1 MTAIIEQIDQLFK
14 EKGLPLE
21 RRQAPDGN
29 HVYTGVFS
37 KPDAKPIS
45 FNIVIQNAEDI
56 ADFQIVYGE
65 LAYATD
71 YAKKPAVLEMLNELN
86 MYKTGYYTAVLAGDG
101 EIFVK
106 CVSRVA
112 KENVFPLYEML
123 VIGSNM
129 SLALLPEIEK
139 ALA

>member
-21 RRQAPDGN
+21 RREAPDGN
-29 HVYTGVFS
+29 HIYTGVFS
-37 KPDAKPIS
+37 KPDAKPIA
-45 FNIVIQNAEDI
+45 FNIVIQNADDI

-65 LAYATD
+65 LAYVTD
-71 YAKKPAVLEMLNELN
+71 YNKKPAVLELLNELN
-86 MYKTGYYTAVLAGDG
+86 MYKTGYYTAVLGGDG

-106 CVSRVA
+106 CISRVA
-112 KENVFPLYEML
+112 KENVQPLYEML

-129 SLALLPEIEK
+129 ALAILPEIEK
-139 ALA
+139 TLA

>member
-1 MTAIIEQIDQLFK
+1 MTAIIKEIDKLFE
-14 EKGLPLE
+14 EKGLPLQ
-21 RRQAPDGN
+21 RRQSEDGN
-29 HVYTGVFS
+29 YIYTGLFS
-37 KPDAKPIS
+37 KPNAKPIA

-65 LAYATD
+65 LAYVTD

-112 KENVFPLYEML
+112 KENIYPLYEML

-129 SLALLPEIEK
+129 SLAILSDIEK